1 MGDREGPLPKSQAH
15 PEWCP
20 CAEVSVVVTL
30 FDHRGGSQRSLF
42 ICLAK
47 LRADHQCAPD
57 RGHSLPAVPD
67 HCLRRTPW
75 RTWEES
81 HVRALIQA
89 APPTQGPSPE
99 AVRRPQPFVPPTAR
113 DSHSTGPHLQ
123 HLNMIRN
130 TRSPGPQDYRAP
142 RRQSSSEEELGD
154 ISLDPSRTPTYWLRV
169 DPGPHACYLY
179 GRRRFLEC
187 ARTMRG
193 SHPCEKKLEA
203 SDSASPVSTL
213 SLSARD
219 GINPETPLINPIQCA
234 SIIIVT
240 LCLCL
245 TRRPDDNTAVAPCN
259 LAVNDHE
266 IRRILACGYPQCSLG
281 PSTPE
286 RSTHYLVPCYPQYEF
301 PLGIREVSLLPFL
314 GVPMVC
320 AVPFS
325 EVVPF
330 CVGLADVYSSLVSSL
345 SFTVLGTELDIFR
358 RRVDPPRGIEVEGR
372 IPAQ

>member
-42 ICLAK
+42 LCLAK
-47 LRADHQCAPD
+47 LRADHHCAPD
-57 RGHSLPAVPD
+57 RGHSLPAVPE

-75 RTWEES
+75 RTWEKS

-113 DSHSTGPHLQ
+113 DSHTTGPRLQ
-123 HLNMIRN
+123 HLNRIRN
-130 TRSPGPQDYRAP
+130 PRSPGPQDYRAP
-142 RRQSSSEEELGD
+142 RRRSSSEEELGD
-154 ISLDPSRTPTYWLRV
+154 ISLDPSRAPTYWLRV

-179 GRRRFLEC
+179 GRKRFLEC

-193 SHPCEKKLEA
+193 SRPHEKKLEA

-219 GINPETPLINPIQCA
+219 GINPETLLIMNPIHCA

-245 TRRPDDNTAVAPCN
+245 T
-259 LAVNDHE
+259 L
-266 IRRILACGYPQCSLG
+266 
-281 PSTPE
+281 
-286 RSTHYLVPCYPQYEF
+286 
-301 PLGIREVSLLPFL
+301 
-314 GVPMVC
+314 
-320 AVPFS
+320 
-325 EVVPF
+325 
-330 CVGLADVYSSLVSSL
+330 
-345 SFTVLGTELDIFR
+345 
-358 RRVDPPRGIEVEGR
+358 
-372 IPAQ
+372 